1 MKKGTWTIYP
11 YRFVKMS
18 LFRTGKVYFFL
29 HQHWAIFF
37 SIGCN
42 MTNFSDVADYR
53 DLLKSYYEQRKKEMP
68 FYSYRMMGDKLGLDS
83 SYLYRVLQKKQHLP
97 AHVIPAAKELLDVGG
112 RSAEYFDLL
121 VAAGVAK
128 SADKKAEL
136 MAKAVA
142 LRDVERHSLQQA
154 ELKLLENWWIPAVR
168 AYLELNGG
176 IVNIK
181 KIAKDLC
188 PPITEEQAAEAIE
201 ILKEVGLV
209 KNVASGRLALTDA
222 HLTVSGQEKSAAVR
236 HFQKQVL
243 FLASEALDSVP
254 VNERNISTLT
264 LSVDQACFDDLGEM
278 LREFRRLVQKRVDES
293 KRPDR
298 VMQLSMAFYPVAKT
312 NGKVG

>member
-1 MKKGTWTIYP
+1 
-11 YRFVKMS
+11 
-18 LFRTGKVYFFL
+18 
-29 HQHWAIFF
+29 
-37 SIGCN
+37 

-97 AHVIPAAKELLDVGG
+97 AHVIPAAKELLDFDG

-142 LRDVERHSLQQA
+142 LRDVERRSLQQA

-188 PPITEEQAAEAIE
+188 PPITEEQAVEAIE

-222 HLTVSGQEKSAAVR
+222 HLTVGGQEKSAAVR

-243 FLASEALDSVP
+243 FLASEALETVP

>member
-1 MKKGTWTIYP
+1 
-11 YRFVKMS
+11 
-18 LFRTGKVYFFL
+18 
-29 HQHWAIFF
+29 
-37 SIGCN
+37 

-97 AHVIPAAKELLDVGG
+97 AHVIPAAKELLDFDG

-154 ELKLLENWWIPAVR
+154 ELKFLENWWIPAVR
-168 AYLELNGG
+168 AYLDLNGG

-222 HLTVSGQEKSAAVR
+222 HLTVGGQEKSAAVR

-243 FLASEALDSVP
+243 FLASEALETVP

>member
-1 MKKGTWTIYP
+1 
-11 YRFVKMS
+11 
-18 LFRTGKVYFFL
+18 
-29 HQHWAIFF
+29 
-37 SIGCN
+37 

-97 AHVIPAAKELLDVGG
+97 AHVIPAAKELLDFDG

-121 VAAGVAK
+121 VAAGISK

>member
-1 MKKGTWTIYP
+1 
-11 YRFVKMS
+11 
-18 LFRTGKVYFFL
+18 
-29 HQHWAIFF
+29 
-37 SIGCN
+37 

-97 AHVIPAAKELLDVGG
+97 AHVIPAAKELLDFDG

-142 LRDVERHSLQQA
+142 LRDVERRSLQQA

-188 PPITEEQAAEAIE
+188 PPITEEQAVEAIE

-222 HLTVSGQEKSAAVR
+222 HLTVGGQEKSAVVR

-243 FLASEALDSVP
+243 FLASEALETVP